1 MTTSAPI
8 TRRRSHAVRR
18 CLLAVLGLS
27 IGLGLPAPARAAGPT
42 DLLLVLEKS
51 QNNLVIVDPVAL
63 TVLARVPVGNDPHEV
78 VASDDGKIAYI
89 SNYER
94 GTGTTI
100 ARVDL
105 VQYTALP
112 PIDLG
117 VLRAPHGLAFA
128 GGKLYFTAE
137 GAKAVCRWDPATQK
151 IDWVMGTG
159 KNRTHMVLV
168 SKDLKTVFTSDDGSA
183 TVSFINQPATPV
195 PAAPNEARAGG
206 RGPAP
211 STWNIE
217 TVAVTPRSEGFA
229 LSPDGAEL
237 WIANAQQ
244 GTISIITVSDRKI
257 VQTIPSNKAANR
269 IKFSPD
275 GKYVLV
281 PDLQGNDL
289 LVIDAVARKTLR
301 RITLPGNSEGVVVA
315 PDGLHA
321 YTTLNS
327 LDGVAVIDLTSMT
340 VTGQLRTGKG
350 PDGLAWAV
358 RAAGDQP

>member
-1 MTTSAPI
+1 MRRFLASSTAAMRAVTLVLLCLGAALVKAADPSA
-8 TRRRSHAVRR
+8 
-18 CLLAVLGLS
+18 GF
-27 IGLGLPAPARAAGPT
+27 
-42 DLLLVLEKS
+42 LLVLEKA
-51 QNNLVIVDPVAL
+51 QNNLVIVDPLSLDIV
-63 TVLARVPVGNDPHEV
+63 ARVPVGNDPHEV

-94 GTGTTI
+94 GTGRTI

-105 VQYTALP
+105 TALKALS

-117 VLRAPHGLAFA
+117 ALSAPHGLAYA

-151 IDWVMGTG
+151 VDWLMGTG

-183 TVSFINQPATPV
+183 TVSFIEQPAVPV
-195 PAAPNEARAGG
+195 PAAAGTGARGG
-206 RGPAP
+206 AP
-211 STWNIE
+211 SLWTID
-217 TVAVTPRSEGFA
+217 TVAVGPRSEGFD
-229 LSPDGAEL
+229 LSPDGKEL

-244 GTISIITVSDRKI
+244 GTISIIDVHDRKI
-257 VQTIPSNKAANR
+257 VQTIPSVKAANR

-281 PDLQGNDL
+281 PDTSGSEV
-289 LVIDAVARKTLR
+289 LVIDVLARKEYK
-301 RITLPGNSEGVVVA
+301 RITLPGNSEGVVIA
-315 PDGLHA
+315 PDGRFA

-327 LDGVAVIDLTSMT
+327 RDGVAVIDLSTMSFIHE
-340 VTGQLRTGKG
+340 VKTGKG
-350 PDGLAWAV
+350 PDGLAWAA
-358 RAAGDQP
+358 RR